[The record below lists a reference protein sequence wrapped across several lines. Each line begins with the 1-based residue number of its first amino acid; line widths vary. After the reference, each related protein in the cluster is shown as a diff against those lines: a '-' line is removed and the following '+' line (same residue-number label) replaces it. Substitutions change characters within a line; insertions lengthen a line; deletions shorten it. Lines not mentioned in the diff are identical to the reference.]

1 MKILPKLEVNVD
13 GYNDENQETVPMAM
27 FDKTVGELLA
37 ETDKVN
43 QLTAENAKLR
53 EQLAILIEGG
63 EAADELIMMLKGIV
77 EHTASSNKV
86 TPPGQD
92 AARQI
97 LAKINAYHEKYT

>member
-53 EQLAILIEGG
+53 EQLADCDVKLE
-63 EAADELIMMLKGIV
+63 EAIDMLVNVYDLGNLDEEWAGNVAMV
-77 EHTASSNKV
+77 
-86 TPPGQD
+86 
-92 AARQI
+92 
-97 LAKINAYHEKYT
+97 LAKNDIDTTPVTLGEVTL